1 MVLWSL
7 SSVLRAEVKRTG
19 TDFYGLVR
27 TPAAELSA
35 AAIRIDTR
43 DFCKS
48 SVACYCKRG
57 VIWSDGSIGSG
68 RLSTNLLKK
77 LFTTLDKINFSCIL
91 ISVTQ

>member
-7 SSVLRAEVKRTG
+7 APVLRAEVKRTG

-43 DFCKS
+43 RFGLGGATLLADTRS
-48 SVACYCKRG
+48 LYGVVELGACFAR
-57 VIWSDGSIGSG
+57 WS
-68 RLSTNLLKK
+68 
-77 LFTTLDKINFSCIL
+77 
-91 ISVTQ
+91 